1 MIKAVKMKNNSFGMI
16 AVIATLSLLIV
27 SSIIPNV
34 AAINPTNQ
42 IIEEPIISG
51 GDDGF
56 VTSFLSQGDLND
68 DSSFISI
75 GQQAEDVF
83 SLKFS
88 AYLRF
93 TNITI
98 PTDAKISKA
107 YITVVPTFTNQTGPL
122 MKITA
127 ANHSNP
133 TAPKNYSNY
142 STCNRTDASVDW
154 NASYWYEGVSVNS
167 PDISGMIQEL
177 VDSYNYSTG
186 ASILIFLDDVD
197 EEIRTKYQAFAAY
210 EHLDYAP
217 AELHIEYVTI
227 EEEQPPFASFSYSPE
242 KPVVNQT
249 VTFDA
254 SSSNDLDGYIIN
266 YEWDFGDANITSTTK
281 EIIMHSYS
289 STGDYM
295 VTLRVT
301 DNQGIHNTST
311 ELVSVKEKPMRVLF
325 DRSHVE
331 QFRFWG
337 DYSDLSEEL
346 ENSGYALYQLG
357 LAQDDDIEITC
368 DLLEH
373 FDVLALP
380 NPQISGGYLTQSEIL
395 SVSSFVE
402 KGGGLLVLGG
412 RYPISDSQYP
422 VKDLISKFG
431 IEYEIPIARLGSY
444 VTDLRDHPVMDNVD
458 TLYLALGPDALK
470 IINSSAN
477 GIAYSSGKPVIAVSE
492 YGQGRVAVISA
503 EHTFTDDIARED
515 NLKMALNLF
524 QWLSENSPLHE
535 DDLPKM
541 RIIDWN
547 PPTNMRL
554 GEEYKIDIKIKNAG
568 NNGLNVTV
576 VLPNSWVFDE
586 RGHGIGEFFFGDS
599 TNIHINPLTTKEASL
614 MVKTTR
620 VGYTYI
626 EAYVYT
632 QFEDENLLMD
642 GVYTGRVEIIEKMK

>member
-1 MIKAVKMKNNSFGMI
+1 MKNKSLFGVI
-16 AVIATLSLLIV
+16 AVIAAVAVV
-27 SSIIPNV
+27 SSVIPSV
-34 AAINPTNQ
+34 VAINPTNH
-42 IIEEPIISG
+42 IIEAPIRAG
-51 GDDGF
+51 EDDGF
-56 VTSFLSQGDLND
+56 VTSLLSQGNLIT
-68 DSSFISI
+68 DSSSISI
-75 GQQAEDVF
+75 GQEAEDVF
-83 SLKFS
+83 SLKFA

-93 TNITI
+93 SNITI

-107 YITVVPTFTNQTGPL
+107 YITVVPTFTNRTGPL
-122 MKITA
+122 MEITA
-127 ANHSNP
+127 ADLSNP
-133 TAPKNYSNY
+133 TAPKDYSDY
-142 STCNRTDASVDW
+142 STRNKTEVSVDW

-167 PDISGMIQEL
+167 SDISSIIQEL
-177 VDSYNYSTG
+177 VDSYDYNYSTG
-186 ASILIFLDDVD
+186 AYILIFLDDID
-197 EEIRTKYQAFAAY
+197 EEIITKYQAFAAY
-210 EHLDYAP
+210 EHLDYEP
-217 AELHIEYVTI
+217 AKLHIEYVTI

-249 VTFDA
+249 VTFDV
-254 SSSNDLDGYIIN
+254 SSSNDPDGYITN

-295 VTLRVT
+295 VTLRVI

-311 ELVSVKEKPMRVLF
+311 ELVSVKEKSIRVLF

-357 LAQDDDIEITC
+357 LAQDDDIEITY

-470 IINSSAN
+470 IINSSAS

-576 VLPNSWVFDE
+576 ALPNSWVFDE

-614 MVKTTR
+614 MVKATR

-626 EAYVYT
+626 EVYVYT

-642 GVYTGRVEIIEKMK
+642 GVYTGRVGIIEKMR

>member
-1 MIKAVKMKNNSFGMI
+1 MKNKSLFSII
-16 AVIATLSLLIV
+16 AVIAALAVISTSIPSIV
-27 SSIIPNV
+27 
-34 AAINPTNQ
+34 AINPTNH
-42 IIEEPIISG
+42 IIEAPLRAGE
-51 GDDGF
+51 DDGF
-56 VTSFLSQGDLND
+56 VTSLLSQGNLVN

-75 GQQAEDVF
+75 GQEAEDVF
-83 SLKFS
+83 SLKFD

-93 TNITI
+93 SNITI
-98 PTDAKISKA
+98 PEDAKISKA
-107 YITVVPTFTNQTGPL
+107 YITVVPTFTNRTGPL
-122 MKITA
+122 MEITA

-133 TAPKNYSNY
+133 TAPKNYSDY
-142 STCNRTDASVDW
+142 SDCIRTKASVDW

-167 PDISGMIQEL
+167 PDISGIIQEL
-177 VDSYNYSTG
+177 VDSYDYNYSTSMG
-186 ASILIFLDDVD
+186 ASMLIFLDDID
-197 EEIRTKYQAFAAY
+197 EEIRTKYQEFAAY
-210 EHLDYAP
+210 GHLDYEP
-217 AELHIEYVTI
+217 AKLYIEYSTV
-227 EEEQPPFASFSYSPE
+227 EEAQPPFASFSYSSE

-254 SSSNDLDGYIIN
+254 SSSNDPDGYITN
-266 YEWDFGDANITSTTK
+266 YEWAFGDANITSTTK

-289 STGDYM
+289 STGEYM
-295 VTLRVT
+295 VTLRVI
-301 DNQGIHNTST
+301 DNQGIHNTSM
-311 ELVSVKEKPMRVLF
+311 ELVSVKEKSIKVLF
-325 DRSHVE
+325 DRSHIE

-346 ENSGYALYQLG
+346 ENRGYALYQLG
-357 LAQDDDIEITC
+357 LTQHDDIEITY

-402 KGGGLLVLGG
+402 RGGGLLVLGG
-412 RYPISDSQYP
+412 RYPVSDRQYP

-458 TLYLALGPDALK
+458 TLYLPLGPDALK
-470 IINSSAN
+470 IINSSAS

-554 GEEYKIDIKIKNAG
+554 GEEYKTDIKIKNAC
-568 NNGLNVTV
+568 NKGLNVTV
-576 VLPNSWVFDE
+576 ALPNSWVFDE

-599 TNIHINPLTTKEASL
+599 TTIHINPLTTKEASL

>member
-1 MIKAVKMKNNSFGMI
+1 
-16 AVIATLSLLIV
+16 
-27 SSIIPNV
+27 
-34 AAINPTNQ
+34 
-42 IIEEPIISG
+42 
-51 GDDGF
+51 
-56 VTSFLSQGDLND
+56 
-68 DSSFISI
+68 
-75 GQQAEDVF
+75 
-83 SLKFS
+83 
-88 AYLRF
+88 
-93 TNITI
+93 
-98 PTDAKISKA
+98 
-107 YITVVPTFTNQTGPL
+107 
-122 MKITA
+122 
-127 ANHSNP
+127 
-133 TAPKNYSNY
+133 
-142 STCNRTDASVDW
+142 
-154 NASYWYEGVSVNS
+154 
-167 PDISGMIQEL
+167 
-177 VDSYNYSTG
+177 
-186 ASILIFLDDVD
+186 
-197 EEIRTKYQAFAAY
+197 
-210 EHLDYAP
+210 
-217 AELHIEYVTI
+217 
-227 EEEQPPFASFSYSPE
+227 
-242 KPVVNQT
+242 
-249 VTFDA
+249 
-254 SSSNDLDGYIIN
+254 
-266 YEWDFGDANITSTTK
+266 
-281 EIIMHSYS
+281 
-289 STGDYM
+289 M

-311 ELVSVKEKPMRVLF
+311 ELVSVKEKSIRVLF
-325 DRSHVE
+325 DLSHIE
-331 QFRFWG
+331 QFSFWG
-337 DYSDLSEEL
+337 GYSDLSEEF
-346 ENSGYALYQLG
+346 ENRGYALYQLG
-357 LAQDDDIEITC
+357 LTQHDDIEITY

-412 RYPISDSQYP
+412 SYPVSDGQYP

-431 IEYEIPIARLGSY
+431 IEYKIPIARLGSY

-492 YGQGRVAVISA
+492 YGQGRVAVVSA

>member
-1 MIKAVKMKNNSFGMI
+1 MKNKSLFG
-16 AVIATLSLLIV
+16 VIAFIAAVAVV
-27 SSIIPNV
+27 SSVIPSV
-34 AAINPTNQ
+34 AAINPTNH
-42 IIEEPIISG
+42 IIEEPIRAG
-51 GDDGF
+51 EDDGF
-56 VTSFLSQGDLND
+56 VTSLLSQGNLIN
-68 DSSFISI
+68 DSSSISI
-75 GQQAEDVF
+75 GQQAVDVF
-83 SLKFS
+83 SLKFA

-93 TNITI
+93 SNITI

-107 YITVVPTFTNQTGPL
+107 YITEVPTFTNRTGPL
-122 MKITA
+122 MQITA

-133 TAPKNYSNY
+133 TAPKNYSDY
-142 STCNRTDASVDW
+142 STRNKTEASVDW
-154 NASYWYEGVSVNS
+154 NASHWYEGVSVNS
-167 PDISGMIQEL
+167 PDISGIIQEL
-177 VDSYNYSTG
+177 VNSYDYNYSTG
-186 ASILIFLDDVD
+186 APMLIFLDDID

-210 EHLDYAP
+210 EHLDYEP
-217 AELHIEYVTI
+217 AKLHIEYTT
-227 EEEQPPFASFSYSPE
+227 EEEKEQPPFASFSYSPE

-266 YEWDFGDANITSTTK
+266 YEWDFGDGNITSTTK

-311 ELVSVKEKPMRVLF
+311 ELVSVKEKSIRVLF

-331 QFRFWG
+331 QFRFWE

-357 LAQDDDIEITC
+357 LTQDDDIEITY

-395 SVSSFVE
+395 SVCSFVE
-402 KGGGLLVLGG
+402 EGGGLLVLGG
-412 RYPISDSQYP
+412 RYPVSGSQYP

-470 IINSSAN
+470 IINSSAT

-492 YGQGRVAVISA
+492 YGRQGRAAVISA
-503 EHTFTDDIARED
+503 EHTFTDTNIARED

-524 QWLSENSPLHE
+524 QWLSKNSPSHE

-554 GEEYKIDIKIKNAG
+554 GEEYKIGIKIKNAG
-568 NNGLNVTV
+568 NKGLNVTV
-576 VLPNSWVFDE
+576 ATPNSWVFDE
-586 RGHGIGEFFFGDS
+586 RGHGIGEFFYGDS
-599 TNIHINPLTTKEASL
+599 TTIHINPLTTREASL
-614 MVKTTR
+614 MVKATR

-626 EAYVYT
+626 EVYVYT

>member
-1 MIKAVKMKNNSFGMI
+1 MKSKSLFGII
-16 AVIATLSLLIV
+16 AVIAALVVVVVV
-27 SSIIPNV
+27 STSIPSV
-34 AAINPTNQ
+34 AAINPTNH
-42 IIEEPIISG
+42 IIEAPIRAG
-51 GDDGF
+51 EDDGF
-56 VTSFLSQGDLND
+56 VTSLLSQGNLIN

-93 TNITI
+93 SNITI
-98 PTDAKISKA
+98 PTNVKISKA
-107 YITVVPTFTNQTGPL
+107 YITVVPTFTNWTGPL
-122 MKITA
+122 MEITA
-127 ANHSNP
+127 ADFSNP
-133 TAPKNYSNY
+133 SAPKNYSDY
-142 STCNRTDASVDW
+142 STHIKTEASVDW
-154 NASYWYEGVSVNS
+154 NASYWYEGVSVDS
-167 PDISGMIQEL
+167 PDISSMIQEL
-177 VDSYNYSTG
+177 VDSYDYNYSTG
-186 ASILIFLDDVD
+186 APILIFLDEVD
-197 EEIRTKYQAFAAY
+197 EEIRTKYQASAAY
-210 EHLDYAP
+210 EHLDYEP
-217 AELHIEYVTI
+217 AKLHIEYVTV
-227 EEEQPPFASFSYSPE
+227 EKEQPPFASFSYSPE
-242 KPVVNQT
+242 NPVVNQT

-254 SSSNDLDGYIIN
+254 SSSNDPDGYMTN
-266 YEWDFGDANITSTTK
+266 YEWGFGDANITSTTK
-281 EIIMHSYS
+281 EKIMHSYS

-295 VTLRVT
+295 VTLRVI

-311 ELVSVKEKPMRVLF
+311 ELVSVKEKSIKVLF

-357 LAQDDDIEITC
+357 LTQHDDIEITC

-412 RYPISDSQYP
+412 RYPVSDGQYP
-422 VKDLISKFG
+422 VKELISKFG

-503 EHTFTDDIARED
+503 EHTFTDADIARED

-535 DDLPKM
+535 DDLPKL
-541 RIIDWN
+541 RIIDWD

-576 VLPNSWVFDE
+576 AIPNSWVFDE
-586 RGHGIGEFFFGDS
+586 RGHGIGEFFYGDS
-599 TNIHINPLTTKEASL
+599 TTIRINPLTTKEASL

>member
-1 MIKAVKMKNNSFGMI
+1 
-16 AVIATLSLLIV
+16 LI
-27 SSIIPNV
+27 N
-34 AAINPTNQ
+34 
-42 IIEEPIISG
+42 
-51 GDDGF
+51 
-56 VTSFLSQGDLND
+56 
-68 DSSFISI
+68 DSSSISI
-75 GQQAEDVF
+75 GQEAEDVF

-93 TNITI
+93 SNITI
-98 PTDAKISKA
+98 PEDAKISKA

-122 MKITA
+122 MQITA
-127 ANHSNP
+127 ADHPNP
-133 TAPKNYSNY
+133 TAPKNYSDY
-142 STCNRTDASVDW
+142 STRIKTDASVDW

-167 PDISGMIQEL
+167 PDISGIIQEL
-177 VDSYNYSTG
+177 VGSYDYSTG
-186 ASILIFLDDVD
+186 APILIFLDDIDKV
-197 EEIRTKYQAFAAY
+197 IRTKYQAFAAY

-217 AELHIEYVTI
+217 AKLYIEYVTI
-227 EEEQPPFASFSYSPE
+227 EEEQQPFASFSYSPE

-254 SSSNDLDGYIIN
+254 SSSYDPDGYITN
-266 YEWDFGDANITSTTK
+266 YEWDFGDGNITSTTK

-301 DNQGIHNTST
+301 DNQGIHSTST
-311 ELVSVKEKPMRVLF
+311 ELVSVEENSIRVLF
-325 DRSHVE
+325 DLSHVE
-331 QFRFWG
+331 QFSFWEG
-337 DYSDLSEEL
+337 YSDLSEEL

-357 LAQDDDIEITC
+357 LTQDDDIEITY

-395 SVSSFVE
+395 SVCSFVE
-402 KGGGLLVLGG
+402 EGGGLLVFGG
-412 RYPISDSQYP
+412 SYPVSDSQYP

-470 IINSSAN
+470 IINSSAT
-477 GIAYSSGKPVIAVSE
+477 GIAYSGGKPVIAVSE

-503 EHTFTDDIARED
+503 EHTFTDASIARED

-524 QWLSENSPLHE
+524 QWLSENSPSHE
-535 DDLPKM
+535 NDLPKI

-547 PPTNMRL
+547 PPTNMRF
-554 GEEYKIDIKIKNAG
+554 GEEYKIDIKSILFKLKG
-568 NNGLNVTV
+568 N
-576 VLPNSWVFDE
+576 S
-586 RGHGIGEFFFGDS
+586 
-599 TNIHINPLTTKEASL
+599 
-614 MVKTTR
+614 
-620 VGYTYI
+620 
-626 EAYVYT
+626 
-632 QFEDENLLMD
+632 
-642 GVYTGRVEIIEKMK
+642 KMQLY

>member
-1 MIKAVKMKNNSFGMI
+1 MKSKSLFGII
-16 AVIATLSLLIV
+16 AVITALAVIST
-27 SSIIPNV
+27 SIPSV
-34 AAINPTNQ
+34 AAINPTTH
-42 IIEEPIISG
+42 IIEAPIISG
-51 GDDGF
+51 EDDGF
-56 VTSFLSQGDLND
+56 VTSLLSQGDLIN

-83 SLKFS
+83 SLKFA

-93 TNITI
+93 SNITI
-98 PTDAKISKA
+98 PTNAKISKA
-107 YITVVPTFTNQTGPL
+107 YITVVPTSTNRAGPL
-122 MKITA
+122 MQITA
-127 ANHSNP
+127 ADHPNP
-133 TAPKNYSNY
+133 TAPKNYSDY
-142 STCNRTDASVDW
+142 STRNKTEASVDW

-167 PDISGMIQEL
+167 PDISGIIQEL

-186 ASILIFLDDVD
+186 APILIFLDDID

-210 EHLDYAP
+210 EHP
-217 AELHIEYVTI
+217 AYEPAKLHIEYSTV
-227 EEEQPPFASFSYSPE
+227 EEAQPPFASFSYSPE

-254 SSSNDLDGYIIN
+254 SSSNDPDGYITN
-266 YEWDFGDANITSTTK
+266 YEWAFGDANITSTTK

-301 DNQGIHNTST
+301 DNQGIHNTSM
-311 ELVSVKEKPMRVLF
+311 ELVSVKEKPIRVLF
-325 DRSHVE
+325 DLSHVE
-331 QFRFWG
+331 QFSFWEG
-337 DYSDLSEEL
+337 YPDLSEEL

-357 LAQDDDIEITC
+357 LTQHDDIEITYA
-368 DLLEH
+368 LLEH

-412 RYPISDSQYP
+412 SYPVSDSQYP
-422 VKDLISKFG
+422 VKDLIGKFG

-444 VTDLRDHPVMDNVD
+444 VTDLRDYPVMDNVD
-458 TLYLALGPDALK
+458 TLYLALRPEALK
-470 IINSSAN
+470 IINSSAS

-535 DDLPKM
+535 DDLPKI

-547 PPTNMRL
+547 PPTNMKL

-568 NNGLNVTV
+568 NKGLNVTV
-576 VLPNSWVFDE
+576 ALPNSWVFDE
-586 RGHGIGEFFFGDS
+586 RGHGIGKFFFGNS
-599 TNIHINPLTTKEASL
+599 TTIYINPLTTKEVSL